1 MKKLAICCG
10 VLAFAGATFFVGG
23 AEAFELLGFYRT
35 PGAEPRGYA
44 FSDLYAGWVVDDGA
58 TARVYHVYWT
68 TGSVSASFAAPGGR
82 GAWGLC
88 SGAGRNLYLSNNRT
102 AYIYEI
108 TAAGSVVGSFRCP
121 LDGPADM
128 TRVYPGPYLYVAIP
142 NRNAIAVITPSTG
155 SLVSSFA
162 GPGSRA
168 TSCAGYSGAYVGD
181 DATHTVYRDGK
192 PLLTGIDAPLG
203 LEEVSTWFDAT
214 YLYVVDDAT
223 DRMYMYVSDLPVE
236 PASLGRVKALFR

>member
-1 MKKLAICCG
+1 M
-10 VLAFAGATFFVGG
+10 VGE
-23 AEAFELLGFYRT
+23 AAAFELVGSYAT
-35 PGAEPRGYA
+35 PGAQPRGYA
-44 FSDLYAGWVVDDGA
+44 FSDLYAGWVVDNGG

-68 TGSVSASFAAPGGR
+68 TGSVSASFPAPGGH

-88 SGAGRNLYLSNNRT
+88 SASGPYMYFSNNVT
-102 AYIYEI
+102 SYIYRI
-108 TAAGSVVGSFRCP
+108 TTDGSVVSSFRCP

-142 NRNAIAVITPSTG
+142 DRNVIAVLNPATG
-155 SLVSSFA
+155 SLVRSYA

-168 TSCAGYSGAYVGD
+168 TSCAGYTGAYVGD

-192 PLLTGIDAPLG
+192 PLLTGIDSPLG
-203 LEEVSTWFDAT
+203 LEEVSTWLDAT

-223 DRMYMYVSDLPVE
+223 DRMYMYESGMPVE